1 MSTAERLRMEGE
13 VVGEAR
19 GEARGRLQ
27 SRTELITRQ
36 LTKRFGPLPADVMA
50 RITSADVATLD
61 RWGDRLLDAGSL
73 AEVFETD

>member
-36 LTKRFGPLPADVMA
+36 LTKRFGVLPTDVLA
-50 RITSADVATLD
+50 RIASADLAILD
-61 RWGDRLLDAGSL
+61 LWGDRLLDAGSL
-73 AEVFETD
+73 AEVFATE